1 MKVWVATGAVL
12 LVAAAAVALLLADP
26 HFWSSP
32 ADHGDRRFKTQLV
45 EQTPEHH
52 RQHPHGRHARPRPD
66 SRYALEPAGRH
77 APVDVEFAPGNEP
90 KAGVLFDVHTGRV
103 LWRHDAGKELPIA
116 SLTKMMTA
124 LIIARR
130 HKPDEPVLITPQ
142 ALAYE
147 GSGVGVL
154 PKGKKVPLKD
164 LFYGLLLV
172 SGNDAAIALAQHD
185 AGTVGAFV
193 RRMNA
198 WRKRL
203 GLRCS
208 RFSTPSGI
216 LDRGNHS
223 CAADLATLARADLAD
238 PWIRRVVGQREA
250 RFPFPIK
257 GNYLDLYNN
266 NPFIIEGMKGITG
279 LKTGYTEAAGR
290 CYVITQQV
298 DRHELGVVLL
308 NTPNPIDQ
316 VPALLHAGAK
326 FESGHDAKRADS
338 RPSRRG

>member
-1 MKVWVATGAVL
+1 MKVWAAAGTVL
-12 LVAAAAVALLLADP
+12 LVAGAAMVVLLVDP
-26 HFWSSP
+26 NLWTP
-32 ADHGDRRFKTQLV
+32 TADHGHRGSTTQVV
-45 EQTPEHH
+45 ERTPRHQQQRKKRH
-52 RQHPHGRHARPRPD
+52 SQKRHART
-66 SRYALEPAGRH
+66 SRGSQFVLQPARGH
-77 APVDVEFAPGNEP
+77 LPVNVEFAPGKEP
-90 KAGVLFDVHTGRV
+90 RAGVLFDVHTGRV
-103 LWRHDAGKELPIA
+103 LWHHDAGKRLPIA

-130 HKPDEPVLITPQ
+130 HKHDEPVVITPQ
-142 ALAYE
+142 AVAFE

-154 PKGKKVPLKD
+154 PEGKKVPLQD

-185 AGTVGAFV
+185 AGTMGAFV

-198 WRKRL
+198 WRARL

-216 LDRGNHS
+216 LDRGNYS
-223 CAADLATLARADLAD
+223 CPKDLAALARADLAD
-238 PWIRRVVGQREA
+238 PWIRRVVATREA

-266 NPFIIEGMKGITG
+266 NPFILNGMNGITG
-279 LKTGYTEAAGR
+279 VKTGYTDAAGR
-290 CYVITQQV
+290 CYVITQ
-298 DRHELGVVLL
+298 RIGGHELGVVLL

-316 VPALLHAGAK
+316 VPALLRAGAK
-326 FESGHDAKRADS
+326 FEARQDGKRS
-338 RPSRRG
+338 

>member
-1 MKVWVATGAVL
+1 MKTWVATGAVL
-12 LVAAAAVALLLADP
+12 LAAGAAVVLLLADP
-26 HFWSSP
+26 NVWTP
-32 ADHGDRRFKTQLV
+32 AADGPDPLFTQQMV
-45 EQTPEHH
+45 EREQAQPGQGQ
-52 RQHPHGRHARPRPD
+52 RSRAHGRSPF
-66 SRYALEPAGRH
+66 ALEHAGRDL
-77 APVDVEFAPGNEP
+77 PVDVKFAPGNQP
-90 KAGVLFDVHTGRV
+90 RAGLLFDVDTGRV
-103 LWRHDAGKELPIA
+103 LWRHDAGRQLPIA

-193 RRMNA
+193 KRMND
-198 WRKRL
+198 WRRRL

-216 LDRGNHS
+216 LDKGNYS
-223 CAADLATLARADLAD
+223 CASDLAMLARADLGD
-238 PWIRRVVGQREA
+238 PWIRHVVTTREA

-266 NPFIIEGMKGITG
+266 NPFIIEGLKGITG

-290 CYVITQQV
+290 CYVITQRV
-298 DRHELGVVLL
+298 GDHELGVVLL

-316 VPALLHAGAK
+316 VPALLHAGAA
-326 FESGHDAKRADS
+326 FESRQDAKRN
-338 RPSRRG
+338 

>member
-1 MKVWVATGAVL
+1 MKAWVATGAIV
-12 LVAAAAVALLLADP
+12 LVAGAAVALLMVDP
-26 HFWSSP
+26 NLWHS
-32 ADHGDRRFKTQLV
+32 AAHHQH
-45 EQTPEHH
+45 HH
-52 RQHPHGRHARPRPD
+52 RSSTHRGADRPSHEQHHARRR
-66 SRYALEPAGRH
+66 SRSRFVLKPAGRNL
-77 APVDVEFAPGNEP
+77 PVNVKFAPGNDP
-90 KAGVLFDVHTGRV
+90 RAGVLFNVDTGRV
-103 LWRHDAGKELPIA
+103 LWQHNAGQRLPIA

-130 HKPDEPVLITPQ
+130 HRPDEPVLITPQ

-147 GSGVGVL
+147 GSGMGVL
-154 PKGKKVPLKD
+154 PKGKKVPLRD
-164 LFYGLLLV
+164 LFDGLLLV

-198 WRKRL
+198 WRERL

-216 LDRGNHS
+216 LDRGNYS
-223 CAADLATLARADLAD
+223 CAKDLAALARADLAD
-238 PWIRRVVGQREA
+238 PWIRRVAATREA

-266 NPFIIEGMKGITG
+266 NPFILQRMKGITG
-279 LKTGYTEAAGR
+279 VKTGYTDAAGR
-290 CYVITQQV
+290 CYVITQRV
-298 DRHELGVVLL
+298 DGHELGVVLL
-308 NTPNPIDQ
+308 NTPNPLDQ

-326 FESGHDAKRADS
+326 TESAQDKR
-338 RPSRRG
+338 G

>member
-1 MKVWVATGAVL
+1 MKVWVATGVVL
-12 LVAAAAVALLLADP
+12 LIAGAAVALLLVDP
-26 HFWSSP
+26 QLWSS
-32 ADHGDRRFKTQLV
+32 AGH
-45 EQTPEHH
+45 
-52 RQHPHGRHARPRPD
+52 HGRDRFPTRLLERDPPRPHERGRETD
-66 SRYALEPAGRH
+66 QRRPESPFALKPAGRRLT
-77 APVDVEFAPGNEP
+77 VNVGFAPGNEP
-90 KAGVLFDVHTGRV
+90 RAGVLFDVDTGRV
-103 LWRHDAGKELPIA
+103 LWRHDAGRELPIA

-130 HKPDEPVLITPQ
+130 HKPDEPVLITPE
-142 ALAYE
+142 ALAFE
-147 GSGVGVL
+147 GSGMGVL

-198 WRKRL
+198 WRERL

-223 CAADLATLARADLAD
+223 CAMDLAALARADLDD
-238 PWIRRVVGQREA
+238 PWIRRVVGTREA

-257 GNYLDLYNN
+257 GNFLDLYNN
-266 NPFIIEGMKGITG
+266 NPFILEGMEGITG
-279 LKTGYTEAAGR
+279 LKTGYTDAAGR
-290 CYVITQQV
+290 CYVITQRV
-298 DRHELGVVLL
+298 DGHELGVVLL
-308 NTPNPIDQ
+308 DTPNPLDQ
-316 VPALLHAGAK
+316 VPALLRAGTK
-326 FESGHDAKRADS
+326 FEAREGGT
-338 RPSRRG
+338 RG

>member
-12 LVAAAAVALLLADP
+12 LVACAAVVLLLVDP
-26 HFWSSP
+26 NLWTSP
-32 ADHGDRRFKTQLV
+32 ADRGDHSTDRVVDRRAPQDALRR
-45 EQTPEHH
+45 QRRHH
-52 RQHPHGRHARPRPD
+52 AATLPD
-66 SRYALEPAGRH
+66 SPYALAPAGRH
-77 APVDVEFAPGNEP
+77 PPVDVDFAPGNEP
-90 KAGVLFDVHTGRV
+90 RAGVLFDVDTGRV
-103 LWRHDAGKELPIA
+103 LWRHDAGKQLPIA

-154 PKGKKVPLKD
+154 PKGEKVPLKD

-198 WRKRL
+198 WRKRF

-216 LDRGNHS
+216 LDQGNYS
-223 CAADLATLARADLAD
+223 CPMDLAALARADLEN
-238 PWIRRVVGQREA
+238 PWIRRVVATREA

-257 GNYLDLYNN
+257 GNFLDLYNN
-266 NPFIIEGMKGITG
+266 NPFIIEGMEGITG
-279 LKTGYTEAAGR
+279 LKTGYTDAAGR
-290 CYVITQQV
+290 CYVITQRV
-298 DRHELGVVLL
+298 AGHELGVVLL
-308 NTPNPIDQ
+308 NTPNPLDQ

-326 FESGHDAKRADS
+326 FESRQDGK
-338 RPSRRG
+338 PG

>member
-1 MKVWVATGAVL
+1 MKLWMATGTVLMVAGAAVVL
-12 LVAAAAVALLLADP
+12 LLVDP
-26 HFWSSP
+26 HLWRSA
-32 ADHGDRRFKTQLV
+32 ADHGHHGFTVQRVDRGPPHKQRKH
-45 EQTPEHH
+45 E
-52 RQHPHGRHARPRPD
+52 RRSGHPRSRRD
-66 SRYALEPAGRH
+66 SPYALKPAGRQP
-77 APVDVEFAPGNEP
+77 PVNVRFAPGNEP
-90 KAGVLFDVHTGRV
+90 RAGLLFDVDTGRV
-103 LWRHDAGKELPIA
+103 LWRHDAGRELPIA

-130 HKPDEPVLITPQ
+130 HKPDEPVLITPE

-185 AGTVGAFV
+185 AGTQDAFV
-193 RRMNA
+193 RRMND

-223 CAADLATLARADLAD
+223 CASDLAMLARADLANS
-238 PWIRRVVGQREA
+238 WIRHVVATREV

-266 NPFIIEGMKGITG
+266 NPFIIEGMNGITG
-279 LKTGYTEAAGR
+279 LKTGYTDAAGR
-290 CYVITQQV
+290 CYVITQKL
-298 DRHELGVVLL
+298 DGHELGVVLL

-316 VPALLHAGAK
+316 VPALLRAGAN
-326 FESGHDAKRADS
+326 FESSHAAK
-338 RPSRRG
+338 GG

>member
-1 MKVWVATGAVL
+1 MKVWAATGAVL
-12 LVAAAAVALLLADP
+12 LAAGAAVVLLLADP
-26 HFWSSP
+26 HVWTPAADGPDPVFTQQLIERGQAGTRQRQDARAHPQRRSP
-32 ADHGDRRFKTQLV
+32 F
-45 EQTPEHH
+45 
-52 RQHPHGRHARPRPD
+52 
-66 SRYALEPAGRH
+66 ALEHAGGRL
-77 APVDVEFAPGNEP
+77 PVDVKFAPGNQP
-90 KAGVLFDVHTGRV
+90 RSGLLFDVDTGRV
-103 LWRHDAGKELPIA
+103 LWRHDAGRRLPIA

-193 RRMNA
+193 RRMND
-198 WRKRL
+198 WRRRL

-216 LDRGNHS
+216 LDKGNYS
-223 CAADLATLARADLAD
+223 CASDLAMLARADLAD
-238 PWIRRVVGQREA
+238 PWIRQVATTKEA

-279 LKTGYTEAAGR
+279 LKTGYTDAAGR
-290 CYVITQQV
+290 CYVITQRV
-298 DRHELGVVLL
+298 GDHELGVVLL
-308 NTPNPIDQ
+308 DTPNPIDQ
-316 VPALLHAGAK
+316 VPALLHAGAA
-326 FESGHDAKRADS
+326 FEARQDAKR
-338 RPSRRG
+338 G

>member
-1 MKVWVATGAVL
+1 MKLWVATGAVL
-12 LVAAAAVALLLADP
+12 LVAGAAVALLMVDP
-26 HFWSSP
+26 DLWNSS
-32 ADHGDRRFKTQLV
+32 A
-45 EQTPEHH
+45 
-52 RQHPHGRHARPRPD
+52 QHRPRHFTTHLLQRQPPQRHERGHRRNAHHERR
-66 SRYALEPAGRH
+66 SPFALKPAGPH
-77 APVDVEFAPGNEP
+77 LPVNVEFAPQNEP
-90 KAGVLFDVHTGRV
+90 KAGVLFDVQTGRI
-103 LWRHDAGKELPIA
+103 LWRHDAGKQLPIA
-116 SLTKMMTA
+116 SLTKMMTS

-203 GLRCS
+203 GLHCS

-216 LDRGNHS
+216 LDQGNYS
-223 CAADLATLARADLAD
+223 CAMDLAMLARADLAD
-238 PWIRRVVGQREA
+238 PWIRRVVGMREA

-279 LKTGYTEAAGR
+279 LKTGYTDAAGR
-290 CYVITQQV
+290 SYVITQRI
-298 DRHELGVVLL
+298 DGHELGVVLL

-316 VPALLHAGAK
+316 VPALLRAGAK
-326 FESGHDAKRADS
+326 FESRYDGKR
-338 RPSRRG
+338 G